1 MLGVAEADL
10 ELEDAFVHM
19 KGGRACGSRSP
30 ELVDLLP
37 MFSGCSSCEPD
48 VLDQSGGES
57 RRSVKST
64 SHVDVTGRPGA
75 GHVGHSAARDCR
87 KSWRTLCPSKDWSRG
102 RVMDDASLE
111 IENEWLYSSYID
123 I

>member
-1 MLGVAEADL
+1 MRGVAEADL
-10 ELEDAFVHM
+10 ELEDAVVHM
-19 KGGRACGSRSP
+19 KGSRACGSRSP
-30 ELVDLLP
+30 EHVALSLL
-37 MFSGCSSCEPD
+37 SCAAD

-75 GHVGHSAARDCR
+75 GHVRHSAARDCR
-87 KSWRTLCPSKDWSRG
+87 KSWRTLCPSKDWSQG
-102 RVMDDASLE
+102 RAMVDASLE
-111 IENEWLYSSYID
+111 IRNEWVHSSYID

>member
-30 ELVDLLP
+30 ELVDLSP

-48 VLDQSGGES
+48 VLDQSGDES

-75 GHVGHSAARDCR
+75 GHVRHSAARDCR
-87 KSWRTLCPSKDWSRG
+87 KSWREQKDRYLRQLLIRDITAVRLTDGSR
-102 RVMDDASLE
+102 L
-111 IENEWLYSSYID
+111 
-123 I
+123 